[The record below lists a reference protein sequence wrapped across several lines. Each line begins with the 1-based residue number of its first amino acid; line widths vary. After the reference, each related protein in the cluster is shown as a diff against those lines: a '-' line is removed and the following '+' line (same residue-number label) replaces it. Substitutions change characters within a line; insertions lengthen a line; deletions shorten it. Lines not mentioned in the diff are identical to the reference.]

1 LKKIGLTGGI
11 GSGKTTVAKIFETLG
26 VPVYYSD
33 DRAKKIMEFDHD
45 LISAI
50 TATFGE
56 EVYVDGK
63 LQRKVLANIVFTDP
77 ERLAELNKLVH
88 PAVGRDFRAWCEGMS
103 AENAYVLKEAAII
116 FETGGHKFLDQ
127 VLLVTCPEDLRI
139 ERVMARDG
147 VEAQAVKDR
156 MARQWSDADKVKL
169 ADHVIDNSPDVSLID
184 QVLALHKLM
193 IEQQ

>member
-1 LKKIGLTGGI
+1 MKKIGLTGGI

-147 VEAQAVKDR
+147 VEAQSVKDR

>member
-1 LKKIGLTGGI
+1 MKKIGLTGGI